1 MNNIILEKYK
11 ERVTPLILDVLNKKV
26 ADYKFEYSF
35 LGDDSVETIEREKIA
50 FKERQIKMKHGDIAQ
65 IMIGCWI
72 GMEDL
77 GIGHETG
84 LDCRKLDNSM
94 ILEIKNKYN
103 TCNSGSTKSVL
114 DKLAKYKMNN
124 PNTECI
130 WGIINPKKL
139 NDNNN
144 KKIIYHNNVE
154 IIKLQGEKLFEKIFI
169 LDGYNY
175 TNDIRNIIRKIMYN
189 N

>member
-1 MNNIILEKYK
+1 MNTIILEEYK
-11 ERVTPLILDVLNKKV
+11 NKITPLIKNILNKKV
-26 ADYKFEYSF
+26 TKYTFEYSF
-35 LGDDSVETIEREKIA
+35 LGDDSIETKEREKIA

-65 IMIGCWI
+65 IMIGNWMD
-72 GMEDL
+72 MEDL
-77 GIGHETG
+77 GIGHKTG

-103 TCNSGSTKSVL
+103 TCNSGSTKAVL
-114 DKLAKYKMNN
+114 DKLSKYKINN

-139 NDNNN
+139 NEESN

-175 TNDIRNIIRKIMYN
+175 TNDIRNIIRNIMYN

>member
-11 ERVTPLILDVLNKKV
+11 QRVTPLILDVLNKKV

-94 ILEIKNKYN
+94 IL
-103 TCNSGSTKSVL
+103 
-114 DKLAKYKMNN
+114 
-124 PNTECI
+124 
-130 WGIINPKKL
+130 
-139 NDNNN
+139 
-144 KKIIYHNNVE
+144 
-154 IIKLQGEKLFEKIFI
+154 
-169 LDGYNY
+169 
-175 TNDIRNIIRKIMYN
+175 
-189 N
+189 

>member
-1 MNNIILEKYK
+1 
-11 ERVTPLILDVLNKKV
+11 
-26 ADYKFEYSF
+26 
-35 LGDDSVETIEREKIA
+35 
-50 FKERQIKMKHGDIAQ
+50 
-65 IMIGCWI
+65 
-72 GMEDL
+72 
-77 GIGHETG
+77 
-84 LDCRKLDNSM
+84 
-94 ILEIKNKYN
+94 
-103 TCNSGSTKSVL
+103 
-114 DKLAKYKMNN
+114 MNN